1 MARTHGGAR
10 NLAEARMA
18 IVGLAHPYRWGLG
31 LAEALPQR
39 KRLREARM
47 AIGSLAHPYMPGLR
61 LVEALP

>member
-1 MARTHGGAR
+1 
-10 NLAEARMA
+10 MA